1 MYSGYLSTNNKIS
14 VVHLPLGYNQNLSVQ
29 LWGRN
34 ITDDKSILGVFG
46 TAVQLGAISAFI
58 NQAGSYGASINYRF

>member
-1 MYSGYLSTNNKIS
+1 M
-14 VVHLPLGYNQNLSVQ
+14 HLPLGYNQNLSVQ

-46 TAVQLGAISAFI
+46 TAVQPGAISAFI
-58 NQAGSYGASINYRF
+58 NQAGSYGASLNYRF